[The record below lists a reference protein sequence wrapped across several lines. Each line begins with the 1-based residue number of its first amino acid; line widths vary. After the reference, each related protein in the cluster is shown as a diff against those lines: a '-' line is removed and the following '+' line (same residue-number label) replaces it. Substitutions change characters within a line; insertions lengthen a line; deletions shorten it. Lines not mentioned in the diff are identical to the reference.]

1 MLSVPRPALGS
12 LVTVVGAGAV
22 RNMLASEEADA
33 TRSAAAAANASTAAA
48 LRCGVSFPTSKVAVA
63 AAVARIPAA

>member
-22 RNMLASEEADA
+22 RGPRPVGSDA
-33 TRSAAAAANASTAAA
+33 GMDAGRACAAAIDAERT
-48 LRCGVSFPTSKVAVA
+48 V
-63 AAVARIPAA
+63 AAVAVMS